1 MKHEDLQMVKLLV
14 CVVSVLFQACI
25 HFFLF
30 AVVHS
35 CVKRALELG

>member
-25 HFFLF
+25 HFFF
-30 AVVHS
+30 IRS
-35 CVKRALELG
+35 CAFMSLELG